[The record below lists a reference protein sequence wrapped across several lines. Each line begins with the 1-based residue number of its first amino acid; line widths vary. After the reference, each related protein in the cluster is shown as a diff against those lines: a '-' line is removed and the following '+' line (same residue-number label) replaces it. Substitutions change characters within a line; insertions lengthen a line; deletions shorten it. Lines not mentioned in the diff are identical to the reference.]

1 MRFPFP
7 IQPFPA
13 MALAGVLLAAAGC
26 ATTEIP
32 PPEPFRESQV
42 EAFHKAGRDA
52 RAMGITIYTTPSGK
66 AHFEFANRPHMGR
79 SSEIPFV
86 YGSALPRPV
95 LDLKTG
101 TETPLRALLDTSA
114 RQSWLVAGACGAM
127 DYRPFKPRLGEYP
140 DHVEADIPGYAGVG
154 NKLIARIQHVESPVF
169 YVPMAAGHLGALA
182 RPERP
187 AGDPPLADKV
197 RRLRERFD
205 ASIQAVLGAE
215 MLCAFDWIRFDFP
228 ARKVR
233 FSSNGPAKPGHPDA
247 VAARLPM
254 LDWNGRPAIAV
265 KIDGRPMTAV
275 IDTAGDFELSLP
287 EGARTGGYGAGTG
300 DVRLQL
306 GDLPPTSSMPQFVVP
321 AQTHAGLGL
330 PPGFPARVG
339 TRILARYAVTLDYKN
354 RCVWFEDPEL
364 AVRKPGEADDGEDD
378 AVPVHYRGVIR

>member
-1 MRFPFP
+1 MRIPLSILP
-7 IQPFPA
+7 LSA
-13 MALAGVLLAAAGC
+13 AVLLSGC
-26 ATTEIP
+26 ATPSVP
-32 PPEPFRESQV
+32 PPEPFRESQI

-79 SSEIPFV
+79 SAEVSFAF
-86 YGSALPRPV
+86 GSALPRPV

-101 TETPLRALLDTSA
+101 AERPLRVLLDTSA
-114 RQSWLVAGACGAM
+114 RQSWLVAGSCGDM

-140 DHVEADIPGYAGVG
+140 DHVEDDIPGYAGVG
-154 NKLIARIQHVESPVF
+154 NKLVAKVQHVESPVF
-169 YVPMAAGHLGALA
+169 YVPMAAGHLGPLA

-187 AGDPPLADKV
+187 ADDPPLADKAL
-197 RRLRERFD
+197 RSRERFD

-215 MLCAFDWIRFDFP
+215 MLRAFDWIRFDFP

-265 KIDGRPMTAV
+265 RVDGRPMTAV

-287 EGARTGGYGAGTG
+287 ESALGGGYGG

-306 GDLPPTSSMPQFVVP
+306 GDLPPTSAMPQFAVP
-321 AQTHAGLGL
+321 ARTHASLGL
-330 PPGFPARVG
+330 PPGFPARIG

-354 RCVWFEDPEL
+354 GRVLFEDPEL
-364 AVRKPGEADDGEDD
+364 AALKSDQTDDAEED
-378 AVPVHYRGVIR
+378 AVPVHYRGVVR